1 MADAET
7 VERRRVVE
15 RVALDLVE
23 KGSDDVLR
31 TLEVRLGKRPG
42 DEVFVSRR
50 DVRHVIAGCNYLS
63 LVGRVL
69 DMVLDVF
76 EL

>member
-1 MADAET
+1 MLGQSKE
-7 VERRRVVE
+7 ERGVE

-31 TLEVRLGKRPG
+31 TLEARLGKRLG
-42 DEVFVSRR
+42 DEIFVSRR

-69 DMVLDVF
+69 DMVLDVL